1 MLPIAGGG
9 KFISIGDKIR
19 FPDDVTMGFIIGEFV
34 RSKPKWPWTYIYIIL
49 YTEHLLKVPLTVVDN
64 FHSHLEPM
72 EFIRQDTFQDQVSFS
87 YAHMKNQWNVIKVDG
102 FDMKTDPKRFYSC
115 TASFSPTSASAR
127 PDELVD
133 PDPRSLGILFGC
145 CRRTSALGRLWTAGA
160 GVKIK
165 SRHCDLTLSL
175 WYTSNERFFVYMYV
189 AIRWTDVLPNGISNT
204 VAVGLAIPTLP
215 SASL

>member
-34 RSKPKWPWTYIYIIL
+34 RSAPKWPWTYIYIIL

-102 FDMKTDPKRFYSC
+102 FDMKTDPKRFYSLHC
-115 TASFSPTSASAR
+115 QLFPYFSFCP
-127 PDELVD
+127 P
-133 PDPRSLGILFGC
+133 
-145 CRRTSALGRLWTAGA
+145 
-160 GVKIK
+160 
-165 SRHCDLTLSL
+165 
-175 WYTSNERFFVYMYV
+175 
-189 AIRWTDVLPNGISNT
+189 RWTGWSRSEVPGDPIWLLQAHVCTGSVVNRWGRRQNQISPLWFNIKFMVYEQRKVLCIYVCSNT
-204 VAVGLAIPTLP
+204 LDRC
-215 SASL
+215 AS